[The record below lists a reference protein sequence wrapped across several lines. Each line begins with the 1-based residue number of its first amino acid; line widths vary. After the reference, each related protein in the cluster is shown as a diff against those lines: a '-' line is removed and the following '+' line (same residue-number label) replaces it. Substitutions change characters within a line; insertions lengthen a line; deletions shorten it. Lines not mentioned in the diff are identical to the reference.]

1 MINGL
6 IKKDGKLYFPSTKA
20 HFAERTKKIKEKDY
34 REWDPLRS
42 KLAAALAKGAKNIE
56 IKKETE
62 ILYLGAAHG
71 YTPSFMA
78 QAARKI
84 FAVEFSPRVARELV
98 MFASNCRNILPI
110 LADANNPA
118 RYYHLLSPVDVVY
131 QDIAQ
136 RNQAEIFAKNCRLFL
151 KKKGTAMI
159 AVKAKSIDATAKTSK
174 ITADVKKQLEQN
186 FKIIDHRNL
195 EPFQKDH
202 SFFVCKLK

>member
-6 IKKDGKLYFPSTKA
+6 IKQDGKFYFLSTKTY
-20 HFAERTKKIKEKDY
+20 FAERTRKIKEKNC

-42 KLAAALAKGAKNIE
+42 KLAAALVKGVKSVE
-56 IKKETE
+56 INKETE

-71 YTPSFMA
+71 YTPSFMS
-78 QAARKI
+78 QAARKV
-84 FAVEFSPRVARELV
+84 FAIEFAPRVARELV
-98 MFASNCRNILPI
+98 MLASNRRNVLPI
-110 LADANNPA
+110 LADANDPA
-118 RYYHLLSPVDVVY
+118 SYFHLLGPVDVVY

-136 RNQAEIFAKNCRLFL
+136 RNQAEIFAKNCRMFL

-174 ITADVKKQLEQN
+174 TVSEVKKRLEQD
-186 FKIIDHRNL
+186 FRIIDYRNL

-202 SFFVCKLK
+202 AFFVCSLR